1 MRKVLAEISLQAI
14 VGNAKSFKRLTGVPI
29 CAVVKADAY
38 GHGAVET
45 VNALQGVVDCFAV
58 SLLDEALAI
67 RTVTCGKEILILTP
81 PSSKEEVRQAVYNGF
96 CITVDTLKT
105 ARLALQTATE
115 LQSSLTVHLKVNTG
129 MNRYG
134 MNAQTL
140 GKTCALL
147 RACPWIKVEGLYSH
161 FYGATL
167 TRLENQQ
174 TRFVALRKV
183 ALRYYPILKC
193 HISAT
198 YGALFGGR
206 FAWDMV
212 RIGLGLYGYIPQ
224 GVQDVSP
231 RVIKDLGL
239 QPAMRVYAE
248 VSATRTYQSGGVG
261 YGEPVKNPKIGE
273 PLHVLR
279 AGYADGFLRGDIQ
292 GHIKM
297 L

>member
-1 MRKVLAEISLQAI
+1 
-14 VGNAKSFKRLTGVPI
+14 
-29 CAVVKADAY
+29 
-38 GHGAVET
+38 
-45 VNALQGVVDCFAV
+45 
-58 SLLDEALAI
+58 
-67 RTVTCGKEILILTP
+67 
-81 PSSKEEVRQAVYNGF
+81 
-96 CITVDTLKT
+96 
-105 ARLALQTATE
+105 
-115 LQSSLTVHLKVNTG
+115 

-161 FYGATL
+161 FYGNTL
-167 TRLENQQ
+167 TKLENQQ
-174 TRFVALRKV
+174 NRFASLRKV

-292 GHIKM
+292 GFNRYCMDACIVSGKARVGALELVM
-297 L
+297 DDADALAQRTGTISYEVLCAMNRRAERIYAYGNFTVCRKRTREYKRP